1 MRIRR
6 TTWDDSRREEEG
18 SRVFVGGLEVKVSPI
33 ATLMLDRVGT
43 EEWTDV
49 RDLVGPVEE
58 TYGAPPHTDTL
69 TALRH
74 TARELARV
82 GIVEVEDP
90 DEDPDS

>member
-1 MRIRR
+1 MRVRR
-6 TTWDDSRREEEG
+6 TTWDDALLEEEG

-33 ATLMLDRVGT
+33 ATLMLDRTDT
-43 EEWTDV
+43 EVWTDV
-49 RDLVGPVEE
+49 RDLVTPVEE

-82 GIVEVEDP
+82 GIVEVEDAE
-90 DEDPDS
+90 EDPGS

>member
-33 ATLMLDRVGT
+33 ATLMLDRVET
-43 EEWTDV
+43 EEWTEV

-74 TARELARV
+74 TARELERV

-90 DEDPDS
+90 DVDADS

>member
-6 TTWDDSRREEEG
+6 TTWDDVRREDEG
-18 SRVFVGGLEVKVSPI
+18 SRVFVDGLEVKVSPI
-33 ATLMLDRVGT
+33 ATLMLDQVDAEDWT
-43 EEWTDV
+43 EV
-49 RDLVGPVEE
+49 RDLVAPVEE

-82 GIVEVEDP
+82 GIVEVEDA
-90 DEDPDS
+90 DD

>member
-1 MRIRR
+1 VRIRR
-6 TTWDDSRREEEG
+6 TTWDDARREEEG

-33 ATLMLDRVGT
+33 ATLMLDRTDT

-49 RDLVGPVEE
+49 RDLVAPVEE

-82 GIVEVEDP
+82 GIVELEAG
-90 DEDPDS
+90 EDPDS

>member
-33 ATLMLDRVGT
+33 ATLMLDRMDD

-49 RDLVGPVEE
+49 RDLVAPVEAA
-58 TYGAPPHTDTL
+58 YGAPPHTDTL

-82 GIVEVEDP
+82 GIVEVEDV
-90 DEDPDS
+90 DDQADD